1 MNKDIYMGIGI
12 IAAVVAWTQR
22 DNIKNILGSES
33 VFNAHVD
40 PAADAQ
46 VARNFGTVNLV
57 STERNIM
64 AGQAVGQTL
73 NYSGMGLSP
82 EAVGATNGLSQIFDL
97 SAYAATM
104 RSTDP
109 VWGQNYPGRAIGQ
122 D

>member
-1 MNKDIYMGIGI
+1 MNNNVKIGFGILT
-12 IAAVVAWTQR
+12 AVAVWTQR
-22 DNIKNILGSES
+22 DKLKEVLGGS

-82 EAVGATNGLSQIFDL
+82 EVVGATNGLGQIFDL

>member
-1 MNKDIYMGIGI
+1 MNNNVKIGFGILT
-12 IAAVVAWTQR
+12 AVAVWTQR
-22 DNIKNILGSES
+22 DKLKEVLGGS

-82 EAVGATNGLSQIFDL
+82 EQVGATNGLSQIFDL

-104 RSTDP
+104 RTTEP

>member
-1 MNKDIYMGIGI
+1 MNKDIYIGIGI
-12 IAAVVAWTQR
+12 VAAVVAWTQR
-22 DNIKNILGSES
+22 ETLLKS
-33 VFNAHVD
+33 VKSVGFNAYVD

-73 NYSGMGLSP
+73 NYSGMGISP
-82 EAVGATNGLSQIFDL
+82 EQVGATNGLGQIFDL

-104 RSTDP
+104 RSTEP

-122 D
+122 N

>member
-12 IAAVVAWTQR
+12 VAAVVAWTQR

-104 RSTDP
+104 RTTEP